1 MRFVKS
7 VVSWQNLLFHE
18 LHYFKVYHIQWLKV
32 NERRAKSKEERAK
45 SKEERGKSKDERA
58 KMKENSFP
66 FSLFAF
72 LVNY

>member
-1 MRFVKS
+1 M
-7 VVSWQNLLFHE
+7 
-18 LHYFKVYHIQWLKV
+18 
-32 NERRAKSKEERAK
+32 KEQ
-45 SKEERGKSKDERA
+45 RGKSKDERA